1 LGARDNIILIKME
14 QKSVQCIFDKA
25 PDEKSKGP
33 ICGRDDGIIPALE
46 GQIGAIRIA
55 REPEDGNHPP
65 RGLCE
70 RLEEVAKEG
79 SRLAALVVAWTMH
92 LVKVELLGKVT
103 VPELGKQRL
112 AQIQKL
118 VFFIVLIVIRVLAKI
133 FFIGHASSRVHI
145 LAIGVSNGPILLWL
159 QVADQRIV
167 EDVICSI

>member
-1 LGARDNIILIKME
+1 M
-14 QKSVQCIFDKA
+14 QSIFDKA
-25 PDEKSKGP
+25 PNEKAKDP
-33 ICGRDDGIIPALE
+33 ICGRDDGIIPTLE
-46 GQIGAIRIA
+46 GQIGAIRVA
-55 REPEDGNHPP
+55 REPEEGNHPP

-70 RLEEVAKEG
+70 RLKEVAKEG

-118 VFFIVLIVIRVLAKI
+118 VFFIVLVVVRVFAEI

-145 LAIGVSNGPILLWL
+145 LAIGGSILLWS
-159 QVADQRIV
+159 QVADQRVV